1 MRQLYHP
8 ARDDIM
14 LTGVLYALSDPIRL
28 QIVVDLAGAL
38 AGSAEQSFAE
48 KSCGTFE
55 TSIAK
60 STFSHHCRVLR
71 EAGVVRNRPVGT
83 YNFLSIRHDDLD
95 ARFPG
100 LLDAILTAYQL
111 DQTTHNAPEEGTEI
125 HAQSTIE

>member
-14 LTGVLYALSDPIRL
+14 LTEVLYALSDPIRL
-28 QIVVDLAGAL
+28 QIVVDL

-111 DQTTHNAPEEGTEI
+111 DQTTHNAPEEGAHT
-125 HAQSTIE
+125 HPR